1 MLIRYTYWALVT
13 GILLGI
19 LTNVAA
25 LSLDSAL
32 GLWFIIMSAYVA
44 LEYIT
49 NVQIKDYNVH

>member
-1 MLIRYTYWALVT
+1 MLICYTYWSIVI

-19 LTNVAA
+19 LTNAGV
-25 LSLDSAL
+25 LHFTSAL

-49 NVQIKDYNVH
+49 NVR

>member
-25 LSLDSAL
+25 LSLTSAI
-32 GLWFIIMSAYVA
+32 GIWFIIMSAYVA